1 MSGPIPKVPYLLLL
15 NNQRYTY
22 QLGVQI
28 WEKKKKKKKIY
39 VTYGPRTYDGR
50 FLVGRRSSSVSAAA
64 LVQLRIDEPEAEY
77 EEAAKGKDAVGD
89 LHAVRNLE
97 RAAISLDL
105 QEQEDE

>member
-1 MSGPIPKVPYLLLL
+1 MG
-15 NNQRYTY
+15 
-22 QLGVQI
+22 
-28 WEKKKKKKKIY
+28 KKKKKKKDI
-39 VTYGPRTYDGR
+39 
-50 FLVGRRSSSVSAAA
+50 SAAA